1 MVRRDR
7 EVSRL
12 GFRMGF
18 EGGLGMAD
26 KQRDREGDLT
36 ARIARAKAAREPEK
50 RPNHAQKYNQ
60 LSLAW
65 RMTLELVVGAGL
77 GAAIGWGLDELTGL
91 TPLFLLVFG
100 LLGFVAGVKVV
111 MQTAQEAA
119 TSRDRDED
127 GGDG

>member
-1 MVRRDR
+1 MTNQGKDRD
-7 EVSRL
+7 
-12 GFRMGF
+12 
-18 EGGLGMAD
+18 
-26 KQRDREGDLT
+26 GDLS
-36 ARIARAKAAREPEK
+36 ARIERAREATKPPPG
-50 RPNHAQKYNQ
+50 RNIAQKYNH

-111 MQTAQEAA
+111 MRTAQEASEA
-119 TSRDRDED
+119 RDRTEGEDED
-127 GGDG
+127 GRSEGR